1 MKNENNFWKDR
12 RLLPAI
18 TTIYNLKWQE
28 KIAEVKKLK
37 LKEICVFLT
46 CLNSKKR
53 RELYKLIKETKIKEI
68 PFLHLR
74 SDMELWELD
83 YFVENYGTQIFN
95 IHSQVEFPLDYDY
108 SKYKDSIYIENTSHP
123 YNKEEIKN
131 FGGICLD
138 LAHLENGRISAKEK
152 FEHNTKI
159 IKRYPIGCNHI
170 SAIKK
175 TACANEIG
183 KVTYDSHSL
192 EDFSELDY
200 LKKYPS
206 TYFSSF
212 IAIELENSI
221 TEQLKARD
229 YIIHLLKDK

>member
-1 MKNENNFWKDR
+1 MENKNNFWKNK

-18 TTIYNLKWQE
+18 TTIGSKWRE

-37 LKEICVFLT
+37 LEEICFFLT
-46 CLNSKKR
+46 CLDGKERK
-53 RELYKLIKETKIKEI
+53 EFYKLVKETKIKEV
-68 PFLHLR
+68 PLVHLR

-83 YFVENYGTQIFN
+83 YLVENYGTQVFN
-95 IHSQVEFPLDYDY
+95 IHSHAEFPLVHDY
-108 SKYKDSIYIENTSHP
+108 SKYKDIIYIENTRQS
-123 YNKEEIKN
+123 YNEEEIKN

-138 LAHLENGRISAKEK
+138 LSHLENNRISAKEK

-159 IKRYPIGCNHI
+159 IKRYPVGCNHI

-175 TACANEIG
+175 IAYADELGVIH
-183 KVTYDSHSL
+183 YDNHFL

-206 TYFSSF
+206 FYFSSF
-212 IAIELENSI
+212 IVIELENSI
-221 TEQLKARD
+221 TKQLEAKN